1 MSAKLDIAKRYGF
14 VLLSPSR
21 KRSESPQQLVIPFS
35 APELTVRK
43 NSQQSKRI
51 IIQQILPSRTEI
63 PAFEY
68 PVERLPYKIRSKSPE
83 PAPFKSKSPQQHIEL
98 HPVKKFV
105 EKPAP
110 KQEWDGYKL
119 NAPLSPQAVKTIK
132 FVHQLQAQ
140 NEKKM
145 QKKQTEFLSGDFNF
159 KNNSEETEEAEIK
172 VGFSVGDFGE
182 KEE

>member
-35 APELTVRK
+35 APEPMVRK
-43 NSQQSKRI
+43 NSQQNIR
-51 IIQQILPSRTEI
+51 IQQILPSRTEV

-68 PVERLPYKIRSKSPE
+68 PVERLPYKIRAKSPE
-83 PAPFKSKSPQQHIEL
+83 PAPFKSMSPQKPIEL

-140 NEKKM
+140 NDKKM
-145 QKKQTEFLSGDFNF
+145 QKKQTDFLSGDFNF

-172 VGFSVGDFGE
+172 VGFSVGDFG